1 MRRTVLLPWQEID
14 GYRHIGH
21 SWQDRYRRM
30 ITDMTFY
37 IIAVATV
44 LVIAATLRSVLHDG
58 RTPRPP
64 RSHRVD
70 PDFVAPA
77 ARASYRPIA

>member
-1 MRRTVLLPWQEID
+1 
-14 GYRHIGH
+14 
-21 SWQDRYRRM
+21 M

-37 IIAVATV
+37 LITVATV
-44 LVIAATLRSVLHDG
+44 FVIVATVRSVLHDG

-70 PDFVAPA
+70 PDFVAPG
-77 ARASYRPIA
+77 ARASYRRAA